1 MVVGFEVTL
10 PRVTLNLAKIR
21 PDGPR
26 ARFSPLRFA
35 SVHMARSSTPAY
47 ASYVS
52 LGTLPSM
59 GRDSG
64 NNGNR
69 QRGADGVDRVA
80 EFLNRIHRED
90 EAFENEAKAKRSH

>member
-1 MVVGFEVTL
+1 
-10 PRVTLNLAKIR
+10 
-21 PDGPR
+21 
-26 ARFSPLRFA
+26 
-35 SVHMARSSTPAY
+35 
-47 ASYVS
+47 
-52 LGTLPSM
+52 M

-80 EFLNRIHRED
+80 EILNRIHRED